1 MWFTKVSLKNP
12 VFATMVML
20 AIVVLGLFSYQRMQ
34 VDQLPNI
41 DLPVVV
47 VTADYPGASPEIVE
61 SEVTKKIEEGVN
73 SIAGIN
79 TLTSRSFEGQAVVI
93 IEFQLYVDG
102 RKAAEDVR
110 EKIAAIRPLFRDE
123 VKEPRVLRFDPASR
137 AIWSVAVL
145 PVNVAPTL
153 PTACGSLPP
162 EGALRLRPG
171 EAGSAALAGEEAA
184 PTPPERAVSTGGAS
198 PENCREFDET
208 HGRSAG
214 PPQARPAPSG
224 GRELREA
231 SERGGSILS
240 AVELTNW
247 ADQVLRKRLENVR
260 GAGSVT
266 LVGATRREINVYL
279 DPQAMESHG
288 VTADQVVNAVR
299 SENQDLPV
307 GAIRSLTQERVVKI
321 DARMK
326 RPEDFGKIIVARK
339 AQAAGS
345 SASGNASG
353 TPITVDQVAR
363 ITDGAQELESLALYN
378 GQRTLLL
385 TVQKAQD
392 ENTLSVVDGLNKA
405 LAELKPLLPPG
416 ARLELITDGSRPIR
430 VAVQNVGR
438 TLIEGAL
445 LTVLI
450 VFLFLNS
457 WRSTVITGLTL
468 PISIIGTFLFMNLF
482 GFTINMITLMALSL
496 CVGLLID
503 DAIVVRENIVRHV
516 KMGKAPYQASLDG
529 TQEIGLAVLAT
540 TFSIVAVF
548 LPIGF
553 MGGIIGK
560 FFHEFGITIVAAVL
574 ISMFVSFT
582 LDPMLSSIW
591 HDPAI
596 DVDGK
601 PASSRSLYDRTIGR
615 VTGWFDR
622 ATEKLSDR
630 YQGIL
635 RWSLVHK
642 LATLGLAL
650 VIFIIS
656 IVMVPL
662 LGTEFVPKADFSET
676 SLNFYT
682 PVGSSLESTEAKARQ
697 VEAIVR
703 EFPEVKYTLATIN
716 TGNAQGKIYA
726 SVYVRLVDRK
736 ARSVSVD
743 QLSGVLR
750 ERLKQV
756 PGITVTH
763 VGLLDSVGGNKQV
776 EFSLQ
781 GPDLKELERLSGL
794 ISEKIRGIP
803 GLVDLDSSVKANKP
817 VIEVD
822 VRRDAASDLGFSVSQ
837 IAASLRTLVA
847 GQTVG
852 NWRAPD
858 DQTYDVNVRL
868 APDARNSAADLE
880 RLPFTNS
887 TLGSNADGSARIVRL
902 SQLAS
907 VKESTGPN
915 QINRRN
921 LAREVA
927 INGNVFKRSAGEVS
941 GDIRAAL
948 DGMSLPPGYRYQF
961 SGSTRN
967 MAESFG
973 YAVSALVMAILFI
986 YMILASQFKS
996 FLQPLALMTSLPLTL
1011 IGVVLAL
1018 LLFRSTLSMFSLI
1031 GVVMLMGLVTKN
1043 AILLVDFAIRMRA
1056 PWLDADGRWVQGMER
1071 SEALLEAARVR
1082 LRPILMTTLAMIF
1095 GMVPLAFALTEGAE
1109 QRAPMGQAV
1118 IGGVITS
1125 SLLTLVVVPVTY
1137 CFMDD
1142 LAQWF
1147 KRRFS
1152 KKADPGAQPDPA
1164 ASVTS
1169 PD

>member
-1 MWFTKVSLKNP
+1 MWFTQVSLKNP

-20 AIVVLGLFSYQRMQ
+20 AIVVLGLFSYNRMQ
-34 VDQLPNI
+34 VDQFPNI
-41 DLPVVV
+41 DFPVVV
-47 VTADYPGASPEIVE
+47 ITADYPGASPEIVE

-73 SIAGIN
+73 AIAGIS
-79 TLTSRSFEGQAVVI
+79 TLTSRSYEGQSVVVM
-93 IEFQLYVDG
+93 EFQLYVDG

-110 EKIAAIRPLFRDE
+110 EKIAAIRPSFRDE
-123 VKEPRVLRFDPASR
+123 VKEPRVLRFDPSSR
-137 AIWSVAVL
+137 AVWSVAVL
-145 PVNVAPTL
+145 P
-153 PTACGSLPP
+153 
-162 EGALRLRPG
+162 
-171 EAGSAALAGEEAA
+171 
-184 PTPPERAVSTGGAS
+184 
-198 PENCREFDET
+198 D
-208 HGRSAG
+208 
-214 PPQARPAPSG
+214 PSKG
-224 GRELREA
+224 KM
-231 SERGGSILS
+231 S

-247 ADQVLRKRLENVR
+247 ADQTLKKRLENVR

-266 LVGATRREINVYL
+266 LVGGTKREINVYL
-279 DPQAMESHG
+279 NPQAMEALG
-288 VTADQVVNAVR
+288 VTAEQVVNAVR

-307 GAIRSLTQERVVKI
+307 GAIRSLAQERVVKI
-321 DARMK
+321 DARVK

-339 AQAAGS
+339 NAANGS
-345 SASGNASG
+345 TTAV
-353 TPITVDQVAR
+353 TVDQVAR
-363 ITDGAQELESLALYN
+363 VADGAQEIDSLALYN

-385 TVQKAQD
+385 SVQKAQD
-392 ENTLSVVDGLNKA
+392 ENTIGVVDGLNKA
-405 LAELKPLLPPG
+405 IAEMQPLLPPG
-416 ARLELITDGSRPIR
+416 ARLELIADGSRPIR
-430 VAVQNVGR
+430 VAVENVRR

-516 KMGKAPYQASLDG
+516 QMGKTPYQASLDG

-591 HDPAI
+591 HDPTIEAH
-596 DVDGK
+596 GK
-601 PASSRSLYDRTIGR
+601 HHAPVTFYDKTIGR

-622 ATEKLSDR
+622 ATGSLSQA
-630 YQGIL
+630 YQNIL
-635 RWSLVHK
+635 RWSLGHK
-642 LATLGLAL
+642 LVTLAL
-650 VIFIIS
+650 AVVIFATS
-656 IVMVPL
+656 IFMVPL

-676 SLNFYT
+676 TLNFYT
-682 PVGSSLESTEAKARQ
+682 PVGSSLEATEAKARQ

-703 EFPEVKYTLATIN
+703 TFPEVKYTLATLN
-716 TGNAQGKIYA
+716 TGNAQGKMYA
-726 SVYVRLVDRK
+726 SLYIRLVDRS
-736 ARSVSVD
+736 ARTRSVD
-743 QLSGVLR
+743 QLSGALR

-781 GPDLKELERLSGL
+781 GPDLKELERMSRVVL
-794 ISEKIRGIP
+794 EKIRPVP
-803 GLVDLDSSVKANKP
+803 GLVDLDSSVKADKP
-817 VIEVD
+817 VIEIN
-822 VRRDAASDLGFSVSQ
+822 VRRDAASDLGLSVST

-868 APDARNSAADLE
+868 APEARNAPQDLE
-880 RLPFTNS
+880 RIPFTS
-887 TLGSNADGSARIVRL
+887 TSMGNNADGSTRIVRL
-902 SQLAS
+902 NQVAS
-907 VKESTGPN
+907 IKESTGPN
-915 QINRRN
+915 QINRRD
-921 LAREVA
+921 LTREVA
-927 INGNVFKRSAGEVS
+927 INGNVYNRSAGEVS
-941 GDIRAAL
+941 SDIRTAL
-948 DGMSLPPGYRYQF
+948 DAMAFPPGYRYQF
-961 SGSTRN
+961 GGSTKN

-973 YAVSALVMAILFI
+973 YAISALVMAVLFI

-996 FLQPLALMTSLPLTL
+996 FLQPMALMTSLPLTL

-1018 LLFRSTLSMFSLI
+1018 LMFRSTLSMFSVI

-1043 AILLVDFAIRMRA
+1043 AILLVDFAIRMR
-1056 PWLDADGRWVQGMER
+1056 DAGMPR
-1071 SEALLEAARVR
+1071 SDALLEAAKVR

-1095 GMVPLAFALTEGAE
+1095 GMVPLAFALTEGSE

-1137 CFMDD
+1137 CYLDD

-1147 KRRFS
+1147 KRKFGAKPQGS
-1152 KKADPGAQPDPA
+1152 KHNADP
-1164 ASVTS
+1164 V
-1169 PD
+1169 